1 MGAHQVAMVRQ
12 SVMPVVEALTAR
24 VESLTPTVYSD
35 VTFSC
40 PRYCL
45 GASDAEG
52 WIQDFGRSTRD
63 FVVYV
68 SSLPTLT
75 DANAP
80 CHISTVVTVAVAYRA
95 DLADDVRDGMM
106 VDDCTAVM
114 SAVIARPDLWGGAD
128 SVWPRDGGAN
138 VIEIS
143 DEQGAVQCYVVQIPF
158 LVVLH

>member
-1 MGAHQVAMVRQ
+1 MQRQ
-12 SVMPVVEALTAR
+12 SVAPVVEALTAR
-24 VESLTPTVYSD
+24 VEGLIPTIYPD
-35 VTFSC
+35 VTYSC

-68 SSLPTLT
+68 STLPTLT

-80 CHISTVVTVAVAYRA
+80 CHISTVVTIAVAYRA
-95 DLADDVRDGMM
+95 ELADDVRDSMM
-106 VDDCTAVM
+106 VDDCTAII
-114 SAVIARPDLWGGAD
+114 SAVIARPDKWGGAD
-128 SVWPRDGGAN
+128 SVWPRDGGST
-138 VIEIS
+138 VVEIS